1 MCSVCYP
8 LQFVLQSIIYANL
21 VPINILLIIAGLV
34 LFSLVITSMS
44 CLFFCRALPNYFFV
58 KEWKPKNW
66 NIVREKLDKYVKE
79 VYEEC
84 PPICFAACWG

>member
-1 MCSVCYP
+1 
-8 LQFVLQSIIYANL
+8 
-21 VPINILLIIAGLV
+21 
-34 LFSLVITSMS
+34 MS
-44 CLFFCRALPNYFFV
+44 CLFFCHALPNYFFV